1 MLSECDGPFILLC
14 RVVVAELQ
22 HIVYNEYLPKILG
35 PTGMEMM
42 GDYTGYYPNVNPT
55 IANAFA
61 TAAYR
66 FGHSQIMPLFQRLDA
81 SYQPLPIGP
90 LLLQHA
96 FFAPFRLLEE
106 GGVDPILRGLI
117 STPVKQR
124 SPTAGLNSNLTEALF
139 AQVSGVVFLPSQC
152 FTDLLHRLTR

>member
-1 MLSECDGPFILLC
+1 M
-14 RVVVAELQ
+14 VVAEWQ
-22 HIVYNEYLPKILG
+22 HIVYSEYLPKILG
-35 PTGMEMM
+35 PTGVEMM
-42 GDYTGYYPNVNPT
+42 GDYSGYQPNVNPT
-55 IANAFA
+55 IANVFA

-66 FGHSQIMPLFQRLDA
+66 FGHSQIMPLFQRLNA

-96 FFAPFRLLEE
+96 FFSPFRLLEE

-124 SPTAGLNSNLTEALF
+124 SSTAGVNSNLTEALF
-139 AQVSGVVFLPSQC
+139 AQVSGVVFSPPSV
-152 FTDLLHRLTR
+152 FTALLHRLMR